1 VEAVQRFSWQWSG
14 PPLGEDHAFDLRIWS
29 EQEEQN
35 GHPKR
40 GAVAPTQDL
49 EVDVDLEYVP
59 AVMDYGPGNYYWTV
73 VVVQIGSDDSPR
85 VVGTWGEIRKFTYGG
100 SSEPPRPK
108 PTGPPPKPTPTR
120 IQP

>member
-1 VEAVQRFSWQWSG
+1 MEATQRFSWQWNG
-14 PPLGEDHAFDLRIWS
+14 PTLGENHAFDLRIWS

-35 GHPKR
+35 GDLRR

-49 EVDVDLEYVP
+49 EVDVDLAYVP
-59 AVMDYGPGNYYWTV
+59 AVMDYGPGDYYWTV
-73 VVVQIGSDDSPR
+73 VVVQTDSDDAPR
-85 VVGTWGEIRKFTYGG
+85 VLGTWGEKLKFTFAG

-108 PTGPPPKPTPTR
+108 PTGPSSKPTPTR